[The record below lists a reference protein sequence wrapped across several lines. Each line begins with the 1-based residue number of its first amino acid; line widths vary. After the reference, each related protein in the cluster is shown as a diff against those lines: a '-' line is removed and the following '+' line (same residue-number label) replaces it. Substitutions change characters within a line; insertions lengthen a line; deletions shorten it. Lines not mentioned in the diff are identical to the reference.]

1 MAKKKSEFTAIDAK
15 LDRIIDTMITHHS
28 QLNSRI
34 DELEQ
39 KFDDRFDKTIIALDR
54 LTKSAEDLLLEYAA
68 VKMQLA
74 RHEEWIRLIAKKAGV
89 KLPSTL

>member
-1 MAKKKSEFTAIDAK
+1 MAKKSELGGIDAK
-15 LDRIIDTMITHHS
+15 LDRIIDTMIVHHS
-28 QLNSRI
+28 QLNNRI
-34 DELEQ
+34 DELEH
-39 KFDDRFDKTIIALDR
+39 KFEDRFDKIMISLDR

-68 VKMQLA
+68 VKIQLA